1 MTIGASFKKAINN
14 AFVHTIFKDDKDE
27 NTILNTLN
35 TKVCGS
41 AHVSLLP
48 TIPKVE
54 VEPIDDNHTALSLCY
69 DDYTIK
75 GIVSWKRTANGF
87 VFMSYE

>member
-1 MTIGASFKKAINN
+1 MTIGASFKRAINN
-14 AFVHTIFKDDKDE
+14 AFIHTIFRSKDE
-27 NTILNTLN
+27 NVIKDTLN
-35 TKVCGS
+35 TKVNGS

-54 VEPIDDNHTALSLCY
+54 VEQIDDKHTALLLCF

-75 GIVSWKRTANGF
+75 GVVTWKPTANGF
-87 VFMSYE
+87 VFMGYE